1 MQAQLSLV
9 GTMACDGNSPSPYY
23 WNPARRIRCIATPGP
38 QPMTAGPLVA
48 IFREID
54 LDRLCG
60 DTISRL

>member
-9 GTMACDGNSPSPYY
+9 GPMAWDGNSPSPFY
-23 WNPARRIRCIATPGP
+23 WNPARRIRCIAAPDP
-38 QPMTAGPLVA
+38 QPKTAGPLVA

-54 LDRLCG
+54 LDGLCR